1 MDEVD
6 TVEEKDIS
14 MLMESIVGER
24 PPLEE
29 KVNTTATIPSQKQ

>member
-6 TVEEKDIS
+6 TIEEKEKERDIS
-14 MLMESIVGER
+14 MLMESVVGER

-29 KVNTTATIPSQKQ
+29 KVK